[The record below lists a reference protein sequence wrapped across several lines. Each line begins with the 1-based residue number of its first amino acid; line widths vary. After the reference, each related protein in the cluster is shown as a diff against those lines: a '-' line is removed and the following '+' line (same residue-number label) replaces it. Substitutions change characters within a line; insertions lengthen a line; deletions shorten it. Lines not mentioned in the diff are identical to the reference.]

1 MSFIVT
7 LFYLLLL
14 LLPLGYCAVLCGS
27 PVDCV
32 WAESFENTTP
42 GEEHNGTA
50 NQPASHFPPLST
62 PAQKLT
68 GGGGEENKTE
78 QNRVQTKGAAKGN
91 CLSFTGSSSK
101 VKESICEKD
110 DSLDG
115 HKAVIYYSPNTLSRH
130 TRTYFCKGKKS
141 PPGIE
146 WAIIFH

>member
-14 LLPLGYCAVLCGS
+14 LPWGIVPCYAVVLLIVFGQRALKTQHQAKNITELPTS
-27 PVDCV
+27 
-32 WAESFENTTP
+32 
-42 GEEHNGTA
+42 
-50 NQPASHFPPLST
+50 QPATFPPLST

-91 CLSFTGSSSK
+91 CLSFTGSRSK

-130 TRTYFCKGKKS
+130 TITYFCKGKKS